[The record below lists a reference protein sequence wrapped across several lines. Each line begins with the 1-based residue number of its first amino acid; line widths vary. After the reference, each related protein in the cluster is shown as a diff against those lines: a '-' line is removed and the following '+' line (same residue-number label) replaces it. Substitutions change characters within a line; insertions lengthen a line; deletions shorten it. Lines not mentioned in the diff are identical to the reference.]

1 MDVTSNGN
9 GATSARARSREATRT
24 RLLDAA
30 RTLFS
35 SRGLHRVTSHDI
47 AREAGVAAGTFYLH
61 FKDKESVFR
70 ELVYDAIEQ
79 LRGRL
84 QRALSQSETGA
95 AAVRAHAEALV
106 SFAEEHRELVRI
118 VFARDHGAAEIE
130 TDVLDY
136 LATVGAEVLRRR
148 MEVGT
153 FRTTLD
159 AAVASQALTGMFARV
174 VAWWI
179 EDPTRAERQAIVETL
194 VQIQLAGTTQDQ
206 DAFQAKD
213 PGISPRRRSL

>member
-1 MDVTSNGN
+1 MNVTAGN
-9 GATSARARSREATRT
+9 ATSARARSREATRN
-24 RLLDAA
+24 RLLSSA

-61 FKDKESVFR
+61 FKDKESLFR

-118 VFARDHGAAEIE
+118 VFARDHGAAEVE

-136 LATVGAEVLRRR
+136 LATVGAEVLKHR
-148 MEVGT
+148 MMVGT
-153 FRTTLD
+153 FRPTLD
-159 AAVASQALTGMFARV
+159 PAVASQALTGMFARV

-179 EDPTRAERQAIVETL
+179 EDPTRASREAIVETL
-194 VQIQLAGTTQDQ
+194 VQIQLAGTTQDTQ
-206 DAFQAKD
+206 AVSQAKD
-213 PGISPRRRSL
+213 PGTSGRRSR